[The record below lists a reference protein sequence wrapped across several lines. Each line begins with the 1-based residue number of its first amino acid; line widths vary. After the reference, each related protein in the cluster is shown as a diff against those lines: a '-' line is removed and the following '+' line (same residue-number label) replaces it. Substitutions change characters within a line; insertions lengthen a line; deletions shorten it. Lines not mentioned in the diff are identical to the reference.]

1 MRGVSFVSYYSWLI
15 VWKRWRFYL
24 ISFHYSGY
32 FYFSFLSFHRECVQ
46 RRVRLSKELP
56 GVLWGVFIYFFNSCP
71 LLLLANVQIVI
82 EIIDYQDKPTP
93 VRSLTAAPRSWFDLQ
108 CLALYYLTPENI
120 KCRTQLPG
128 MATLK
133 PLLALK
139 SSALKSLA
147 ASLGV
152 SSTGTKLQ
160 LASQIVSACCETVP
174 FFERPMLE
182 RQPSSKGIPEAG
194 LDSTAPGT
202 EGGAGKRGREK
213 KKDKRVLSIDMGIRN
228 LAMCVLEVPDSGL
241 RKSGSKRKV
250 AKSLPKLLAWER
262 VVVAKKPV
270 AEVEESMLAS
280 PEKLISKSKSK
291 RSLKKARTTESL
303 PPEGEEATPKSK
315 SRSKKRAVEATEAEN
330 PSEKE
335 QLVEKEKFFERKGN
349 ETKAVAEELEDENM
363 LKKGE
368 TSKVPGQEE
377 TPLEKKGNE
386 PAKVAEELPED
397 EQRILD
403 VPSEQETPKSKSMSK
418 KVKVLAEETGVAGE
432 PLKKDQVA
440 LVRSE
445 EATPEVTEVTE
456 LLSPSG
462 EQGGLELKKIHF
474 EEAIPD
480 GKIRSR
486 KGGKA
491 LLPKEE
497 LKAPKQEEL
506 HEIRLGS
513 KSRSRKGKKVV
524 EAQSPE
530 ELVFPIVTPNTD
542 LDETP
547 QKGGR
552 VKKKPKKK
560 AESFEPSVYA
570 LLANTFV
577 RHLLNRFS
585 PLDAVLIER
594 QRYRSN
600 SAPAIQEWTV
610 RVNMFESML
619 HAIFCCLHGKES
631 PVAESV
637 SPNRVTKFWLDRVG
651 GRFLDIQKPKQR
663 KKKEVLGEELGVEGV
678 NVGIKRGRTCGKTKL
693 AKVSLVKEW
702 LQNGDVVSLGK
713 DVRGIAADFGPV
725 KGRRK
730 ANSIS
735 GGKLDDLADC
745 LLQGIAWIRWEENRK
760 SLAEGKLVPEFIPC
774 ANSKS

>member
-1 MRGVSFVSYYSWLI
+1 
-15 VWKRWRFYL
+15 
-24 ISFHYSGY
+24 
-32 FYFSFLSFHRECVQ
+32 
-46 RRVRLSKELP
+46 
-56 GVLWGVFIYFFNSCP
+56 
-71 LLLLANVQIVI
+71 
-82 EIIDYQDKPTP
+82 
-93 VRSLTAAPRSWFDLQ
+93 
-108 CLALYYLTPENI
+108 
-120 KCRTQLPG
+120 

-152 SSTGTKLQ
+152 SSTGTKSQ

-182 RQPSSKGIPEAG
+182 RQPSCEGVTEAG
-194 LDSTAPGT
+194 LDTTALGT
-202 EGGAGKRGREK
+202 EGRIGKGGRER

-241 RKSGSKRKV
+241 RKTGSKRKV

-270 AEVEESMLAS
+270 AEVEESMSAS
-280 PEKLISKSKSK
+280 PGKLISGSK
-291 RSLKKARTTESL
+291 RSLKKVKVTESS
-303 PPEGEEATPKSK
+303 PPEGELKQEAGSERKTPKSK
-315 SRSKKRAVEATEAEN
+315 SRSKKRVAEATEAEN

-335 QLVEKEKFFERKGN
+335 QLVEKEKSFEKGN
-349 ETKAVAEELEDENM
+349 ETKEVAEELEGENM
-363 LKKGE
+363 LKEE
-368 TSKVPGQEE
+368 TAKVPRQEKK
-377 TPLEKKGNE
+377 PLDKKGNE
-386 PAKVAEELPED
+386 PTEVAEELLED
-397 EQRILD
+397 EQRTLD
-403 VPSEQETPKSKSMSK
+403 VPAEQATPKSKSTSR
-418 KVKVLAEETGVAGE
+418 KVKVLAKEIGVAGE
-432 PLKKDQVA
+432 PFKKDQGV

-445 EATPEVTEVTE
+445 EATPEGTEGTQGTE
-456 LLSPSG
+456 ALSPSG
-462 EQGGLELKKIHF
+462 EQGALDLKKIDF
-474 EEAIPD
+474 EEVIPD
-480 GKIRSR
+480 GKSRSR
-486 KGGKA
+486 KGGKV
-491 LLPKEE
+491 LPPEE

-506 HEIRLGS
+506 HETRLGS
-513 KSRSRKGKKVV
+513 KSRSRKGKKVA

-530 ELVFPIVTPNTD
+530 KLVSPISTPNTD
-542 LDETP
+542 LNETP
-547 QKGGR
+547 KKGGR
-552 VKKKPKKK
+552 VKRKPKKK

-610 RVNMFESML
+610 RVNMFEAML
-619 HAIFCCLHGKES
+619 HAVFCCLHGKES

-637 SPNRVTKFWLDRVG
+637 SPNRVTKFWLDRMG
-651 GRFLDIQKPKQR
+651 GRFLDIQKPKGR
-663 KKKEVLGEELGVEGV
+663 KKKEVLGEGPGEELGAEGA
-678 NVGIKRGRTCGKTKL
+678 NVVIKKGRTYGKAKL

-702 LQNGDVVSLGK
+702 LRSGDVVSLGK

-730 ANSIS
+730 ANSVS

-760 SLAEGKLVPEFIPC
+760 SLAEGKLIPEFVPC